1 MKPSQFSQLS
11 GYLESE
17 YITSANNRRAIMLN
31 IGAILIIIGILGGAI
46 WKIKTARKRKLNSQ
60 DKRPYE
66 LHDNVASA

>member
-17 YITSANNRRAIMLN
+17 YITSANKRTAIMLN

-46 WKIKTARKRKLNSQ
+46 WKIKMARKRKLNFQ